1 MRLAAGRFLL
11 RRTFAY
17 MSMFELAPGR
27 SRRFA
32 LLAGGGL
39 ILLLMLW
46 FALRPREPVAAT
58 RRAPP
63 PPAMTVTA
71 SELQKIAIA
80 RGLTANGTIFPWQ
93 EVIVGPEVGGYR
105 VKSVAVEVG
114 DKVKRGQLLV
124 SLADDMLNAE
134 AMSRRANVQ
143 QAEATLQN
151 AAAAAR
157 RARSLSV
164 SGAMSQADLDK
175 LHSEEVAAQARVQV
189 ARAELETAE
198 LKLRYTRVLAPD
210 AGVVSSRT
218 VTAGQIAQT
227 GGEML
232 RLIRQGRIEWRAEI
246 PEARLREIHIGQ
258 QVQLTLA
265 DGERVS
271 GTVRTISPTV
281 ASDNRAGLV
290 YVDIVAAN
298 ARPGMYARGAIVVGQ
313 GPAMMAPLA
322 SVVVQDGYSYVFVVT
337 GQQTVQ
343 RRRVETGTLQGS
355 LIEIVAGVE
364 SGERI
369 VDKGAGFL
377 KDGDRV
383 HLVGADPGKGS

>member
-1 MRLAAGRFLL
+1 LL

-17 MSMFELAPGR
+17 MSMFELAPYR
-27 SRRFA
+27 SRRIA
-32 LLAGGGL
+32 LLAGAVTILSL
-39 ILLLMLW
+39 IVWLLLRSN
-46 FALRPREPVAAT
+46 APVAAA
-58 RRAPP
+58 RQAPP

-71 SELQKIAIA
+71 SELQSVAIA
-80 RGLTANGTIFPWQ
+80 RVLSANGTIFPWQ
-93 EVIVGPEVGGYR
+93 EVIIGPEVGGYR
-105 VKSVAVEVG
+105 VKLVAVEVG

-124 SLADDMLNAE
+124 SLADDMLGAE
-134 AMSRRANVQ
+134 AVSRRANLQ

-198 LKLRYTRVLAPD
+198 LKLRYTRVVAPD
-210 AGVVSSRT
+210 DGVVASRM
-218 VTAGQIAQT
+218 VTPGQIAQT

-246 PEARLREIHIGQ
+246 PEARLRDIHIGQ
-258 QVQLTLA
+258 KVQLTLA
-265 DGERVS
+265 DGERVD

-281 ASDNRAGLV
+281 ASNNRAGLV
-290 YVDIVAAN
+290 YVDIGSPN
-298 ARPGMYARGAIVVGQ
+298 ARPGMYARGAIVLGE
-313 GPAMMAPLA
+313 GPARMAPLA
-322 SVVVQDGYSYVFVVT
+322 SVVIQDGYSYVFVVSE
-337 GQQTVQ
+337 QNTVQ
-343 RRRVETGTLQGS
+343 RRRVETGTLQGP
-355 LIEIVAGVE
+355 LIEIVSGVE
-364 SGERI
+364 PRERI
-369 VDKGAGFL
+369 VNKGAGFL

-383 HLVGADPGKGS
+383 SLVKADPGQGS